1 MMNQPP
7 DIKMKLLVHDYEP
20 GTPPINWGGHGSG
33 IRYRLMELS
42 ELEVEVIEKIKPK
55 DITVASYVEQ
65 FLANES
71 QDPQDLHDFLDKEL
85 NTYGERSRAL
95 ETNKKELS

>member
-1 MMNQPP
+1 MM
-7 DIKMKLLVHDYEP
+7 
-20 GTPPINWGGHGSG
+20 GHGSG

-42 ELEVEVIEKIKPK
+42 ELEIEVIEKLKPK

>member
-1 MMNQPP
+1 
-7 DIKMKLLVHDYEP
+7 
-20 GTPPINWGGHGSG
+20 
-33 IRYRLMELS
+33 MELS

-55 DITVASYVEQ
+55 DITVASYVYQ

-85 NTYGERSRAL
+85 NVG
-95 ETNKKELS
+95 

>member
-1 MMNQPP
+1 
-7 DIKMKLLVHDYEP
+7 MKLLVHDYEP
-20 GTPPINWGGHGSG
+20 GTPPLMVGHGSG

-42 ELEVEVIEKIKPK
+42 ESEVEVIEKIKPK

>member
-1 MMNQPP
+1 MNQPP

-85 NTYGERSRAL
+85 NVG
-95 ETNKKELS
+95 

>member
-1 MMNQPP
+1 
-7 DIKMKLLVHDYEP
+7 MKLLVHDYEP
-20 GTPPINWGGHGSG
+20 ASSLLIGDNGSG

>member
-1 MMNQPP
+1 
-7 DIKMKLLVHDYEP
+7 MKLLVHDYEP
-20 GTPPINWGGHGSG
+20 GTTRLIEGHGSG

-85 NTYGERSRAL
+85 NVG
-95 ETNKKELS
+95 

>member
-1 MMNQPP
+1 
-7 DIKMKLLVHDYEP
+7 MKLLVHDYEP
-20 GTPPINWGGHGSG
+20 GTPPIGWGHGSG

-55 DITVASYVEQ
+55 DITVASYVYQ

-71 QDPQDLHDFLDKEL
+71 QDPQDLHDFLDKEREHL
-85 NTYGERSRAL
+85 LLSGEFY
-95 ETNKKELS
+95 E